1 MDRRKLIIQGLQ
13 LCCFFVFAGRAWQ
26 HIVWDAPFRTLLW
39 DESLLS
45 GIIPALTGMTWNEY
59 ATSPIVDG
67 AINDLKL
74 FIGIIY
80 ATLALFSLIAHK
92 QTMRKFRGL
101 LLVGSGLLFSLSL
114 LYFKEKFYQI
124 GQLMEYSIQFGS
136 PLFLYYA
143 LKSSA
148 NEKRLLPW
156 MKVAIAITFTCHGLY
171 ALGYYPQPG
180 HFVSMTLRILS
191 VDETTAR
198 LLLKSF
204 GWADVALS
212 ILIFIPKT
220 DRWALLYAAVWG
232 FATAAA
238 RIWAN
243 IHFDFL
249 LPTLNQWTFE
259 TVMRLPHGIVPLLL
273 IYPLQAY
280 FKLPFVDTFKSALS
294 VSKKYT
300 EHAQ

>member
-1 MDRRKLIIQGLQ
+1 MERRKLIIKGFQ

-26 HIVWDAPFRTLLW
+26 HIMWDAPFRTILW

-45 GIIPALTGMTWNEY
+45 GIIPAITGMTWNEY
-59 ATSPIVDG
+59 ATSPVVDG
-67 AINDLKL
+67 AINNLKVS
-74 FIGIIY
+74 IGVLY
-80 ATLALFSLIAHK
+80 ALLAIFSLFAHK
-92 QTMRKFRGL
+92 RSLEKARGL
-101 LLVGSGLLFSLSL
+101 LLIGSGLLFCLSL
-114 LYFKEKFYQI
+114 LYFKEKFYQV

-143 LKSSA
+143 LKPTI
-148 NEKRLLPW
+148 NEQRLMLL

-180 HFVSMTLRILS
+180 HFVGMTLRILG

-198 LLLKSF
+198 LLLKCF
-204 GWADVALS
+204 GWADVVLS

-220 DRWALLYAAVWG
+220 ARWALLYAALWG
-232 FATAAA
+232 FATAIA

-243 IHFDFL
+243 IHLDFL
-249 LPTLNQWTFE
+249 LPSLNQWTFE
-259 TVMRLPHGIVPLLL
+259 TVMRLPHGLVPLLL

-280 FKLPFVDTFKSALS
+280 FKLPSKNTHDNVFSL
-294 VSKKYT
+294 SKKYT
-300 EHAQ
+300 EHAH